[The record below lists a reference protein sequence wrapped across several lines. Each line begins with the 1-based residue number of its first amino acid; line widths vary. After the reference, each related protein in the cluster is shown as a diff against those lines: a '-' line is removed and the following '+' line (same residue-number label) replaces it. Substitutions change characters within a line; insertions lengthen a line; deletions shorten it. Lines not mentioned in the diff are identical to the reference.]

1 MRRRA
6 AGTRYVWLV
15 CGTAVLGLDILS
27 SLIPQ
32 RCGLGYATLR
42 RVAIILYFCAGVGGG
57 RIAGV
62 GAGALAGAVTALVDA
77 TLGRTIAGAM
87 GARPEPPWLGAIA
100 ASVVALATITTGA
113 GIGLVGGV
121 LGKVVH
127 SRLADPSDP
136 RGTHAHP
143 PHPPRPFYSRRVLPA
158 PRLDAAPRERARA
171 GQHYRRLPAAG

>member
-15 CGTAVLGLDILS
+15 CGTAGLGLDILS

-32 RCGLGYATLR
+32 RWGLGYATLR
-42 RVAIILYFCAGVGGG
+42 PVAIILYFCAGVGGG

-100 ASVVALATITTGA
+100 TAVVALATITTGA

-136 RGTHAHP
+136 
-143 PHPPRPFYSRRVLPA
+143 
-158 PRLDAAPRERARA
+158 
-171 GQHYRRLPAAG
+171 

>member
-32 RCGLGYATLR
+32 RWGLGYATLR

-57 RIAGV
+57 RIAAV

-87 GARPEPPWLGAIA
+87 GARPDPPPAR
-100 ASVVALATITTGA
+100 SDRD
-113 GIGLVGGV
+113 GG
-121 LGKVVH
+121 G
-127 SRLADPSDP
+127 
-136 RGTHAHP
+136 
-143 PHPPRPFYSRRVLPA
+143 
-158 PRLDAAPRERARA
+158 RARHDHHRSRYRAGGGCA
-171 GQHYRRLPAAG
+171 GQGRAFPAGGPFG